1 VFAPA
6 SPPFQGSVAGL
17 DTATGAVRW
26 RTPVCTGTCTGVS
39 VWSSAAVDQ
48 QSGLAYIGTGQSY
61 TAPAGPMSD
70 SLVAL
75 DYRTGRIAWSQQYT
89 AGDVFSGDAPY
100 GKDADLGAAP
110 NLFTVGGRRLV
121 GCGDK
126 GGSYRVFDAR
136 TGEQVWADQLVVGTQ
151 LGGIEETTAYADG
164 VIYAVANTEETAT
177 SRADARPT
185 KADLIA
191 VNAADGTVRYRVAL
205 PAGGFGGVAIANG
218 VLYFTTWDGILR
230 AHDVRSGV
238 PLFTRYIG
246 DPDAPG
252 VVEKGAAGGPA
263 VANGYVYVGYGWTW
277 GAIAGGGIRA
287 FSVY

>member
-26 RTPVCTGTCTGVS
+26 RTPVCTGVS

-100 GKDADLGAAP
+100 GKDADLSAAP

-164 VIYAVANTEETAT
+164 VIYAVANTEETTT

-218 VLYFTTWDGILR
+218 VLYYTTWDGILR